1 MKKFKK
7 LIIGSLLSVSL
18 FGFQSNADAA
28 SNYQVKSGDT
38 FWKVATRYGVT
49 INSLKAANHRTSNML
64 YAGESIVVPT
74 SSVSDADK
82 TLMARLVHAEASGES
97 YAGKVAVATVI
108 LNRVDNPNF
117 PNTIRGVI
125 YQVDGGYYAFTPVQ
139 NGRINNTPSVEARK
153 AVNEAITLRGTGK
166 GSLYFYN
173 PKTTTSKWILSRPV
187 TTIIGNHRFAR

>member
-49 INSLKAANHRTSNML
+49 VNSLKAANHRTSNML
-64 YAGESIVVPT
+64 YAGESIVVPA

-82 TLMARLVHAEASGES
+82 TLMARLVHAEANGES

-108 LNRVDNPNF
+108 LNRVDHPDF
-117 PNTIRGVI
+117 PNTVRGVI

-139 NGRINNTPSVEARK
+139 NGRINNTPSVETRK

-166 GSLYFYN
+166 GSIYFYN